1 MHEGHRE
8 KMRARI
14 DNAGLDSLAEHE
26 ILETLLYFTIPR
38 GDTNPIAHRLMSAF
52 GNLSGVLEAP
62 EQELLKVEGVGPK
75 TARMLAML
83 PHYSRAYLV
92 SKTKNDRPL
101 SNTADMGRYLLP
113 YFIGEQE
120 EKVYVLCLDNRFRPI
135 CCKCVHTGSVNAVE
149 VGVRSIV
156 SVALSY
162 NATSVVLA
170 HNHPG
175 GISLPSADDRIT
187 TGKVASA
194 LDTVGIRLV
203 DHIVVSGSLDEDDIM
218 GDYIS
223 MADSGML
230 AAETDIAMQRAAQNW
245 RVRQE

>member
-8 KMRARI
+8 KMRIRI
-14 DNAGLDSLAEHE
+14 ENAGLDSLAEHE

-38 GDTNPIAHRLMSAF
+38 GDTNPTAHRLISAF
-52 GNLSGVLEAP
+52 GSLSGVFEAP
-62 EQELLKVEGVGPK
+62 EKELLKIEGVGPK
-75 TARMLAML
+75 TARLISML

-92 SKTKNDRPL
+92 SKAKNDRPL
-101 SNTADMGRYLLP
+101 SNTEDMGRYLLP
-113 YFIGEQE
+113 YFVGEQE

-149 VGVRSIV
+149 VSVRSIV

-162 NATSVVLA
+162 NATAVVLA

-175 GISLPSADDRIT
+175 GVSIPSVDDRIT
-187 TGKVASA
+187 TGKVAAA
-194 LDTVGIRLV
+194 LTSVGIRLL
-203 DHIVVSGSLDEDDIM
+203 DHFVVSSALDEENIM
-218 GDYIS
+218 GDYVS

-230 AAETDIAMQRAAQNW
+230 AADMEMAQQRAAQNW